1 LQIKAAL
8 SVGLE
13 VEALLMAL
21 NLPVPELQIKVT
33 EVVQPLE
40 QAEQTLLEAEAEV
53 LVLRAVMLQME
64 YKETAAAEE
73 RYL

>member
-1 LQIKAAL
+1 
-8 SVGLE
+8 
-13 VEALLMAL
+13 MAL